1 MNRYDLIKYFIDKIA
16 TYEQAQ
22 EDPNNLSVEGFND
35 WMFQAFLDKK
45 ENIKNFHKYGN
56 ERDINLSTL
65 VGTLFRYVKNYSKK
79 AFENATVQTIDEF
92 TYLAMLMNYGAM
104 TKSELTSRNVHEK
117 TTGMEI
123 LRRLIKND
131 FVTQTDDLTDKRSQI
146 VEITE
151 GGKVEILKLF
161 QEMAK
166 VSAIVSGN
174 LSEQEKMILTYLL
187 EKLDLFHRHIY
198 DHDKNDDLAVLVQK
212 HLIK

>member
-1 MNRYDLIKYFIDKIA
+1 MNRYDLIKYFIDKVA

-104 TKSELTSRNVHEK
+104 TKSELTARNVHEK